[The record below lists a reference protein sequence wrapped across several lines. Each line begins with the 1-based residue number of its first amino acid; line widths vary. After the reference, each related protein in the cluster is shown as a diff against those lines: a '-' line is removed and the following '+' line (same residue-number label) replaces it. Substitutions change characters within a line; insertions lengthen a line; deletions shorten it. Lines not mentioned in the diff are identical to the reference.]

1 MASLIHEL
9 DMVARIGRAMC
20 DLAGRQRDGRM
31 TKATGRL
38 VLMVALLALIVAL
51 GAAQL
56 FLPLTGLSL
65 NLEIEEAGLGGALIA
80 GLSAVDHGLLLRQG
94 LSLRETVRSARPP

>member
-1 MASLIHEL
+1 
-9 DMVARIGRAMC
+9 
-20 DLAGRQRDGRM
+20 M

-80 GLSAVDHGLLLRQG
+80 GLAAVVGYYFSKG
-94 LSLRETVRSARPP
+94 

>member
-1 MASLIHEL
+1 MVLGACPVCEASKNY
-9 DMVARIGRAMC
+9 
-20 DLAGRQRDGRM
+20 DGRRLTPLEAMSGIEM

-80 GLSAVDHGLLLRQG
+80 GLSAVVGYYFKD
-94 LSLRETVRSARPP
+94 